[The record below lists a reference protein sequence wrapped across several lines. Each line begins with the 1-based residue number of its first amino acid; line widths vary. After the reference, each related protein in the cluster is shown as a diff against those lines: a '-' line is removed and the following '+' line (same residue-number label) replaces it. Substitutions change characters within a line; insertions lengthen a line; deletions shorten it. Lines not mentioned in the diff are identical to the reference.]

1 MTIVCPRCRK
11 TGARQDHCGTYR
23 GGTPWRQ
30 VRRARACLPR
40 GESRAFC
47 EECGEPIPEARRR
60 ALPGVRLCL
69 ECQQE
74 ADKEQHAVHLYNRKG
89 SKDSQLR

>member
-1 MTIVCPRCRK
+1 MAAGWAGDNAV
-11 TGARQDHCGTYR
+11 QD
-23 GGTPWRQ
+23 Q
-30 VRRARACLPR
+30 IQDSIADEVRRARACLPR
-40 GESRAFC
+40 G
-47 EECGEPIPEARRR
+47 GEPWPFVRNAANPSPRPCGGGPC
-60 ALPGVRLCL
+60 PGVRLCL

>member
-1 MTIVCPRCRK
+1 MPCRI
-11 TGARQDHCGTYR
+11 R
-23 GGTPWRQ
+23 
-30 VRRARACLPR
+30 
-40 GESRAFC
+40 SRIPSQTR
-47 EECGEPIPEARRR
+47 CGEPIPEARRR

>member
-1 MTIVCPRCRK
+1 MEK
-11 TGARQDHCGTYR
+11 TSFRV
-23 GGTPWRQ
+23 P
-30 VRRARACLPR
+30 V
-40 GESRAFC
+40 
-47 EECGEPIPEARRR
+47 PEARRR